1 MTKPN
6 FSVTLFD
13 RIIGFNKFN
22 LKRQR
27 IKFRSGITKMLRD
40 TRYND
45 LVTKRNKW
53 VGVVNLSLEFDTFPI
68 FWQNK
73 GIPDNLKNKHP
84 KTCVYLSNQSNPIT
98 DGPNQLKYKILH
110 IFKRF
115 NIVCRAH
122 AIFLF
127 SFESRSWRHSIHLTS
142 HDILM
147 ISVLQTQGKAVIYT
161 CKSWTYTSIVWKKKR
176 LSKFDLN

>member
-27 IKFRSGITKMLRD
+27 IKFRSGITEMLRD

-98 DGPNQLKYKILH
+98 DGPNQLKYKIWH

-127 SFESRSWRHSIHLTS
+127 SFESRSWRQYSLDFPRYVDDLHLT
-142 HDILM
+142 DP
-147 ISVLQTQGKAVIYT
+147 GKGCYI
-161 CKSWTYTSIVWKKKR
+161 
-176 LSKFDLN
+176 